1 MRNANETCLSLKIR
15 ALLHPPF
22 LSSSVFLLSG
32 EPLGY
37 AVYIFVCVTIFLYI
51 IQHKN
56 SVMIKGLVPME
67 YPDTTQELSISASNR
82 EIGVSTPIVL
92 SADQGPDMQDRL
104 TEVSN
109 I

>member
-1 MRNANETCLSLKIR
+1 M
-15 ALLHPPF
+15 
-22 LSSSVFLLSG
+22 
-32 EPLGY
+32 GY
-37 AVYIFVCVTIFLYI
+37 AVYSFGGVPNFLNI